1 MNDPRYEPYS
11 IPSDMSGPQQ
21 RKTLLWIVLG
31 VGGLIVVMICSLS
44 ALLAFVLL
52 NTSPRMPAILQPQ
65 PDLPPP
71 PEAPRAADAAPT
83 IGLVLIEED
92 FAQATNRWDQSLSRV
107 VDGAYELRVDIP
119 NYDRYGLF
127 LSDGAVANFDMAVD
141 VQQVAGDLTAEYGIR
156 FRQSGP
162 GNYLMFS
169 ISGSGY
175 YRLVRVSA
183 NTYQSIVP
191 WTFDQRIATGSAAV
205 NRLRVIARGANITAF
220 LNDVQVITTIDDIAT
235 SGQLTVGVTTF
246 DQGGLVVRFDNIA
259 GQAEGQSLQED
270 FSNAETT
277 RWSIGG
283 ATIRDGA
290 YELFAGGGIQSWQQP
305 LPVGSSRVNDFVL
318 EVEAELMSG
327 ADENIAYG
335 VMFGDGGSFD
345 FYSLFIFPDGSMT
358 LLLSDGEGG
367 LLPLIP
373 RMEMPAINSGRNQI
387 NTIRVKVRSNVIS
400 LTINDTPL
408 PDIES
413 LFPIQ
418 GEVGMIVSSGRTGSV
433 LARFHRFHLRELPK
447 DGQQV

>member
-11 IPSDMSGPQQ
+11 TSPDMSGSQQ
-21 RKTLLWIVLG
+21 RKTLLWIGVG
-31 VGGLIVVMICSLS
+31 VGGLLMVMICSLS
-44 ALLAFVLL
+44 MLLAYVLL
-52 NTSPRMPAILQPQ
+52 DTPLRMPALLQAQ

-71 PEAPRAADAAPT
+71 PEAPRAANTAPT
-83 IGLVLIEED
+83 VGLVLIEED
-92 FAQATNRWDQSLSRV
+92 FAQPTNRWDQSFSRV
-107 VDGAYELRVDIP
+107 VDGTYELRVDVP

-127 LSDGAVANFDMAVD
+127 LSNGPVTNFDMGVD
-141 VQQVAGDLTAEYGIR
+141 VQQVAGDPTAEYGIR

-162 GNYLMFS
+162 GDYLMFS

-175 YRLVRVSA
+175 YRLVRVKSNA
-183 NTYQSIVP
+183 YQSLVP
-191 WTFDQRIATGSAAV
+191 WTFDRRVATGAAAV
-205 NRLRVIARGANITAF
+205 NRLRVIARGSNITAF
-220 LNDVQVITTIDDIAT
+220 LNDVQVITTTDDNVT
-235 SGQLTVGVTTF
+235 GGQLTVGVTTF
-246 DQGGLVVRFDNIA
+246 DQGGLVVRFDNVA

-305 LPVGSSRVNDFVL
+305 LPVGSSRVNDFIL

-358 LLLSDGEGG
+358 LILSDGEGG

-373 RMEMPAINSGRNQI
+373 RMDVPAINPGRNQI
-387 NTIRVKVRSNVIS
+387 NDIRVEVRSNVIR
-400 LTINDTPL
+400 LTINDTSL
-408 PDIES
+408 PDIEGPV
-413 LFPIQ
+413 PIQ

-433 LARFHRFHLRELPK
+433 QARFHRFYLRELPK
-447 DGQQV
+447 GGQQI